1 MDMRK
6 ELAVQGI
13 INSAVKTET
22 LCLNKDK
29 LGMLFGSI
37 IALVVTPL
45 CLPLIFVQ
53 YKDDLKFAMRFFVL
67 TVQAFMCGLVI
78 LPLIFI
84 DLAKVGSISMWYA
97 DKAYQM
103 FKGEKLMVMD
113 YSGPYE
119 FEEDRYETWLRQA
132 IAESS
137 K

>member
-6 ELAVQGI
+6 EMAIQGI
-13 INSAVKTET
+13 INSALKTEEI
-22 LCLNKDK
+22 CLNQDK
-29 LGMLFGSI
+29 FGMLFGSI

-53 YKDDLKFAMRFFVL
+53 YKDDLKFAVKFFIL
-67 TVQAFMCGLVI
+67 TIQSFMCGLVI

-84 DLAKVGSISMWYA
+84 DIAKVGSISMWYA

-113 YSGPYE
+113 YNGPYE
-119 FEEDRYETWLRQA
+119 FEEDRYETWLRQV

>member
-6 ELAVQGI
+6 EMAIQGI
-13 INSAVKTET
+13 INSALKTEEI
-22 LCLNKDK
+22 CLNQDK
-29 LGMLFGSI
+29 FGMLFGSI

-53 YKDDLKFAMRFFVL
+53 YKDDLKFAVKFFIL
-67 TVQAFMCGLVI
+67 TIQSFMCGLVI

-84 DLAKVGSISMWYA
+84 DIAKVGSISMWYA

-103 FKGEKLMVMD
+103 FKGEKLKLND
-113 YSGPYE
+113 EDGEYE
-119 FEEDRYETWLRQA
+119 FEENRYEAWLKRT
-132 IAESS
+132 IAS